1 MISVHR
7 ADAVCIM
14 LLTVFTVM
22 CLHIPAIK
30 NRKNRLDT
38 GSRHAFAG
46 LMLLYYS
53 LITAP
58 LLLGPLRFAS
68 DAPAVLKP
76 VPFSTIVPM
85 VRDCV
90 QNGIIDTGRLENIR
104 GLSDIALLFRHSARN
119 LAANI
124 ILFVPYGVLL
134 ALHRPSLPLWKG
146 ALFALLLPLGAEL
159 WQLLF
164 TSGRTCD
171 IDDVILNYIGIYAG
185 FASTMRILEAKAE
198 RALKKKRAGNNKT
211 EQSR

>member
-46 LMLLYYS
+46 LMLLYYFF
-53 LITAP
+53 ITAP

-104 GLSDIALLFRHSARN
+104 GLSDIAMLFRHSARN
-119 LAANI
+119 LAANNPFCA
-124 ILFVPYGVLL
+124 LRSAFCAAQAVPA
-134 ALHRPSLPLWKG
+134 ALEGG
-146 ALFALLLPLGAEL
+146 AVCAFAAPWCRA
-159 WQLLF
+159 
-164 TSGRTCD
+164 
-171 IDDVILNYIGIYAG
+171 VAAAVYIGAHLRY
-185 FASTMRILEAKAE
+185 
-198 RALKKKRAGNNKT
+198 
-211 EQSR
+211 

>member
-1 MISVHR
+1 MISVRR

-53 LITAP
+53 LITA
-58 LLLGPLRFAS
+58 
-68 DAPAVLKP
+68 LKP

-124 ILFVPYGVLL
+124 ILFVPYGVLF
-134 ALHRPSLPLWKG
+134 ALHRPSLTLWKG

-171 IDDVILNYIGIYAG
+171 IDDVILNFIGIYAG
-185 FASTMRILEAKAE
+185 FASAMRIREAKTE
-198 RALKKKRAGNNKT
+198 RVLKRKRAGNNKIK
-211 EQSR
+211 QS